1 MMCSLLQASALL
13 AAFLPLCSTLP
24 EQPQPAPSSH
34 GSRASPAWRAAL
46 QDKATCMQNS
56 CWPRSADCICVM
68 SRTAVANKAP
78 GNAGVCES
86 AGRPEP
92 YIKCCQQCWEC
103 PAQSRR
109 CATFCLAWE
118 FWSTAVTQTLPHYMF
133 WLSFKWSL
141 LFFLG
146 GWMFFRS
153 SLTCVLEQSPCN
165 SCGLLGTRMCPP
177 SSGQERWAS
186 NCAHHTQNCT
196 ESAVLMASVIQG
208 SWTQIRAVN
217 SWRRVLSAGRC
228 VTSKKGGWFHQS
240 V

>member
-1 MMCSLLQASALL
+1 MHAKLLL
-13 AAFLPLCSTLP
+13 ASVSRLHLRNEQDCCRKQSPWKRWGLRICRPARALHQMLSAVLGVPCPKQALCHILLGLGILEHCSDTDTSPLHVLVIF
-24 EQPQPAPSSH
+24 QVVFA
-34 GSRASPAWRAAL
+34 
-46 QDKATCMQNS
+46 
-56 CWPRSADCICVM
+56 
-68 SRTAVANKAP
+68 
-78 GNAGVCES
+78 
-86 AGRPEP
+86 
-92 YIKCCQQCWEC
+92 
-103 PAQSRR
+103 
-109 CATFCLAWE
+109 
-118 FWSTAVTQTLPHYMF
+118 
-133 WLSFKWSL
+133 
-141 LFFLG
+141 FFLG